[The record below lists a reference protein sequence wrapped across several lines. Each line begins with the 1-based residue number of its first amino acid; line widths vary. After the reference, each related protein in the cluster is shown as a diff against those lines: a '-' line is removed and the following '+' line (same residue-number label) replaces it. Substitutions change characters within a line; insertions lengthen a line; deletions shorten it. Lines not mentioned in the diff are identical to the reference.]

1 MKNLHFI
8 IQSKG
13 GVGKSCLSYLFA
25 LSNEGNKNSH
35 FIDNDSST
43 KTSTRQLQFLED
55 SRIDTISLLDGRDV
69 LIRDRL
75 VSVLENLTDIP
86 FTDIYFD
93 FGAPESEQFPA
104 LLEHDLPFKEF
115 CDELGFNAIFHVV
128 IGGGGAYK
136 SSVNYLKKIIEVI
149 KNQFPIIVWENKTSF
164 RNLDQNS
171 HDLKENCARL
181 KLTLKSFG
189 DFEPTTVLG
198 SQILNGISKGYGLND
213 YSIGAKMRLKN
224 ELSTI
229 KF

>member
-13 GVGKSCLSYLFA
+13 GVGKSCLAYLFA
-25 LSNEGNKNSH
+25 LSNEDNDKSL

-43 KTSTRQLQFLED
+43 KTSSRQLQFLED
-55 SRIDTISLLDGRDV
+55 SRVETISLLDGRDV
-69 LIRDRL
+69 LVRDRM
-75 VSVLENLTDIP
+75 VSILEDLSESP

-104 LLEHDLPFKEF
+104 LLERDLPFKEF
-115 CDELGFNAIFHVV
+115 CQELDLKAIFHVV
-128 IGGGGAYK
+128 IGGGGAFR
-136 SSVNYLKKIIEVI
+136 SSVNYLNKMMDVAPS
-149 KNQFPIIVWENKTSF
+149 NFPIIVWENKTSF

-171 HDLKENCARL
+171 NDLKENCARL

-198 SQILNGISKGYGLND
+198 SQILHGISKGYGLNQ
-213 YSIGAKMRLKN
+213 YTIGAKMRLKR
-224 ELSTI
+224 ELSTL